1 MFLKPSSK
9 KHHFELDLEI
19 SELTNIPQLTGTS
32 FLVLTISNH
41 RSVKNHQSRLHTKS
55 TFKDNSKK
63 IPIKNHKCN
72 FNYELKKIPI
82 KLYEESKTKI
92 LSDKWLH
99 ITFYTEIKNNES
111 GNSSNNSAN
120 NRSKLGLVEINLTEY
135 VNDREKVNNRYLLQ
149 ESKVNSICKLSLF
162 IKHIDEAS
170 YESMNP
176 SSSFQDKKYTFNI
189 PNRTTTQIFQG
200 LTKSLDQTKRSSMD
214 SDINGNQRQPGSRSN
229 GLDMHHE
236 TSNSTQV
243 SVLPSPQQQYRQDR
257 SVSPVS
263 QGFANSQQL
272 HRSASNSTSSPFF
285 GTPEPAIDSAP
296 SSPVIPQPATID
308 GKTAD
313 DFTHNKIDTIT
324 ETSSSSRN
332 NHFSTL
338 TATASNSSISR
349 TRHLSPLTYNS
360 NGNVN
365 SHDLTSTKSS
375 ISSNYDSD
383 NKIDGNLSSNASS
396 TNPLSNA
403 TNSSIANNNAI
414 NFTALQNVSK
424 SAKALGSIFN
434 NPLLSS
440 LINKTYQFSWMKSD
454 DINDNEFTPLE
465 CVQDICEHNGTGWRR
480 NEEGNAY
487 IDLIRHS
494 RSRNT
499 RSYNK
504 TGRRNGGGANH
515 RTGNYNYYRDP
526 YFDDDY
532 SDGDFDYGNSDSDD
546 ESHYSNRPRSHGH
559 GGRSSQGRRSSSR
572 VLGSTRR
579 RSYYSFENNNDND
592 DDDSVYDYGRFG
604 SGANDSDY
612 DDDDDDDD
620 DDDEDED
627 EENEFD
633 HFHDEGNDDLSGD
646 DYEDNDYQ
654 YAKNKSKLSQPQE
667 EPVETRIEKRRE
679 ADLENTANTVAFG
692 GTGDDEIVNS
702 NTVGKQHNSDDIWGS
717 NDVSSDTN
725 ISTRKNLDQLN
736 RMKAKDSKKIW
747 IDPVNEFQVRDDLTS
762 WHISNSVKN

>member
-1 MFLKPSSK
+1 MFLKPSSQ

-41 RSVKNHQSRLHTKS
+41 RSVKNHQSRLHSKS
-55 TFKDNSKK
+55 TFKDISKK

-72 FNYELKKIPI
+72 FNYELKNVPI

-99 ITFYTEIKNNES
+99 ITFYTEIKNN
-111 GNSSNNSAN
+111 NSS

-135 VNDREKVNNRYLLQ
+135 VNDREKINNRYLLQ

-170 YESMNP
+170 YETMNP

-200 LTKSLDQTKRSSMD
+200 LTKSLDQTKKNSMD
-214 SDINGNQRQPGSRSN
+214 SDISGYQRQSVARSSGS
-229 GLDMHHE
+229 DMHHHD

-243 SVLPSPQQQYRQDR
+243 SVLALPQHQHRQDR

-263 QGFANSQQL
+263 QGFASSQQL

-285 GTPEPAIDSAP
+285 GTPEPALDSGP
-296 SSPVIPQPATID
+296 SSPVIPPPLSVD
-308 GKTAD
+308 GRTAN
-313 DFTHNKIDTIT
+313 DFTHNKIDTT
-324 ETSSSSRN
+324 AETPASARG

-338 TATASNSSISR
+338 TATVSNSSIPRS
-349 TRHLSPLTYNS
+349 RHLSPLKYSSNS
-360 NGNVN
+360 NLN

-375 ISSNYDSD
+375 VSSNYDSD

-396 TNPLSNA
+396 TMPLSHTTNA
-403 TNSSIANNNAI
+403 SIANNNAI

-424 SAKALGSIFN
+424 SSKALGSIFN

-494 RSRNT
+494 RSRNN

-504 TGRRNGGGANH
+504 NGRRGDAGH
-515 RTGNYNYYRDP
+515 RNGNYNYYRDP

-532 SDGDFDYGNSDSDD
+532 SDGDFDDGNSDSDA
-546 ESHYSNRPRSHGH
+546 ESRYSNGPHFYVH
-559 GGRSSQGRRSSSR
+559 GRRSTEGRRGTSK
-572 VLGSTRR
+572 VLGSIRR
-579 RSYYSFENNNDND
+579 RSYYSSDNNNDEDDGDSSIYDYGRYGSGVNDSND
-592 DDDSVYDYGRFG
+592 DDDDG
-604 SGANDSDY
+604 
-612 DDDDDDDD
+612 DDD
-620 DDDEDED
+620 D

-633 HFHDEGNDDLSGD
+633 HFHDEGEDDISGD
-646 DYEDNDYQ
+646 DYEDNDYK
-654 YAKNKSKLSQPQE
+654 YAKNKGKLSQTQE
-667 EPVETRIEKRRE
+667 EPVESRIEQKTE
-679 ADLENTANTVAFG
+679 DDLENAANTAALG
-692 GTGDDEIVNS
+692 GTGQDEIINS
-702 NTVGKQHNSDDIWGS
+702 NTVGIQHNSEDMWGS
-717 NDVSSDTN
+717 NDVSSGPNKSPRRNT
-725 ISTRKNLDQLN
+725 DQLN
-736 RMKAKDSKKIW
+736 HMQAEDSKKIW
-747 IDPVNEFQVRDDLTS
+747 IDPVNEFQVRDDLKS
-762 WHISNSVKN
+762 WHISNSVMN